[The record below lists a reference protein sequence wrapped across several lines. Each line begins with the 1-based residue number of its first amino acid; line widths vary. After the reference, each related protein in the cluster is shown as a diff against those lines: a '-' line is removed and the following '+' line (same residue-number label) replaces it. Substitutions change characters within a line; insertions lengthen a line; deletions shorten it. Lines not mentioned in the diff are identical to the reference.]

1 MLKYPRSKLLNRKQ
15 EFNFA
20 FRIKACTDLERGFE
34 NNKISLG
41 SPPPH
46 TNRTIPQK
54 TPPAPLKIFWINAK
68 EATLV
73 TDINTDGNIYR
84 IIWLEYVDRGHNH
97 GSTFQEM
104 AAMECVRRLVVRQ
117 GSLWNVALI
126 QLVVVVWVKQH
137 HTFLSTDL

>member
-34 NNKISLG
+34 NNKISLR
-41 SPPPH
+41 SPPPPH
-46 TNRTIPQK
+46 KQNYPLDT
-54 TPPAPLKIFWINAK
+54 PAPLKNFWINAK

-126 QLVVVVWVKQH
+126 HLVVVVWIKQH
-137 HTFLSTDL
+137 HLFLSTDL